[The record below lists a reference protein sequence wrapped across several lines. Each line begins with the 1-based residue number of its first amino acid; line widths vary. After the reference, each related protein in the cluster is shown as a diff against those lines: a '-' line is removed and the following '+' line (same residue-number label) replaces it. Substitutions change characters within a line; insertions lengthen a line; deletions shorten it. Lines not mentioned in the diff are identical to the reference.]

1 MELPRESSIMHA
13 ESLNDSNRHNMRS
26 LLHNF
31 PFHREAL
38 FIVNNLLIKK
48 LKSLQVELESRIYM
62 WTSQRVASRGSFRK
76 RPTSHTLKKSRQP
89 EWVVINYASLNCLTS
104 DYRKWTERAKLNW
117 TVGYGQ
123 LDMSARSG
131 SWCNHV
137 KVNVNHSQTRL
148 RFNRH
153 FYHRWW
159 RSEDHWNEV
168 IHCLNNFKMIWDSIK
183 WSVCWVM

>member
-117 TVGYGQ
+117 TVGYGR
-123 LDMSARSG
+123 LDMSASN
-131 SWCNHV
+131 W
-137 KVNVNHSQTRL
+137 KLNVDAIMWKSTWIIRKLDWDLIGTFIIADGDLKIIEMKWFTVSTIL
-148 RFNRH
+148 RWF
-153 FYHRWW
+153 
-159 RSEDHWNEV
+159 E
-168 IHCLNNFKMIWDSIK
+168 IP
-183 WSVCWVM
+183 